1 MVTTLNMAVLL
12 VLWMTVTWA
21 FTYMYMEHTRQKQI
35 DVLEHHLREAN
46 SLIDDLVYHEMNDDN
61 YAEYEVQEDGS
72 WKRVH

>member
-12 VLWMTVTWA
+12 VLWMSITWM
-21 FTYMYMEHTRQKQI
+21 FTYMYMHQSRQKQI

-72 WKRVH
+72 WKRVY